1 MNQVK
6 FQLLKMFILKPDANL
21 SISKRRQSD
30 RWRFLVTLLVLGAA
44 LASEEDDNVPDAG
57 VDGDEEE
64 LALDQEETRNLRP
77 RAYTPTAY
85 NALPTGFRPTPS
97 LAELAGYQQRPQEQ
111 EQQQFLVPARPTQQV
126 YIEEQRAPVRT
137 PHRKPQQEQR
147 PAKITQQQLQEVEEE
162 LEEEKEEPDRLA
174 QLLQQSKFDCVS
186 KQTGYY
192 ADQELNCEVF
202 HYCQDNVKHSWIC
215 PDGFTFHQVHLIC
228 MPPTHDN
235 ICQKSAKYH
244 FVNEYL
250 YRPINEE
257 EVQRKPNVSLKY
269 SDRYYP
275 AEVYRDDRYEQE
287 EEEEESPRRAAPVQ
301 QAPRPARPQQQQQPQ
316 VFHSAEEVNIPL
328 GQRRPNRPYDFDF

>member
-1 MNQVK
+1 ME
-6 FQLLKMFILKPDANL
+6 M
-21 SISKRRQSD
+21 
-30 RWRFLVTLLVLGAA
+30 RWRFLIGFLLLGVVFAA
-44 LASEEDDNVPDAG
+44 EDDDGVPDAG
-57 VDGDEEE
+57 VDADDDD

-85 NALPTGFRPTPS
+85 NALPSGFRPTPS
-97 LAELAGYQQRPQEQ
+97 LAELAGYQQRPQQ
-111 EQQQFLVPARPTQQV
+111 EQQEYVALVPARPAQQQYV
-126 YIEEQRAPVRT
+126 EEQRPIR
-137 PHRKPQQEQR
+137 PHRKPQEHR
-147 PAKITQQQLQEVEEE
+147 PAKLQQQLQEEEE
-162 LEEEKEEPDRLA
+162 LEEEKEEPDRLS
-174 QLLQQSKFDCVS
+174 QLLQQSKFDCVG
-186 KQTGYY
+186 KQTGYF

-202 HYCQDNVKHSWIC
+202 HYCQDSVKHSWIC

-244 FVNEYL
+244 FVNDYL
-250 YRPINEE
+250 YRPINQE

-287 EEEEESPRRAAPVQ
+287 EEEEEEEAPRRQPAPQPQQARPSPRP
-301 QAPRPARPQQQQQPQ
+301 QQQPQ

-328 GQRRPNRPYDFDF
+328 GQRRPQRPYDFDF

>member
-1 MNQVK
+1 ME
-6 FQLLKMFILKPDANL
+6 M
-21 SISKRRQSD
+21 
-30 RWRFLVTLLVLGAA
+30 RWSFLITLLVLGAA
-44 LASEEDDNVPDAG
+44 LASEENENSADSG
-57 VDGDEEE
+57 IEEEDEEI
-64 LALDQEETRNLRP
+64 ALDQEETRNLRP
-77 RAYTPTAY
+77 RAYSANAF
-85 NALPTGFRPTPS
+85 NALPNGFRPTPS
-97 LAELAGYQQRPQEQ
+97 LAELAGYQQ
-111 EQQQFLVPARPTQQV
+111 QQQQRPEEYVGLVPLRPTQAQAF
-126 YIEEQRAPVRT
+126 EEQRPTIRT
-137 PHRKPQQEQR
+137 VHRKPQEQR
-147 PAKITQQQLQEVEEE
+147 PTKLQQQQLQEAEEE
-162 LEEEKEEPDRLA
+162 LEEEKEEPDRLS
-174 QLLQQSKFDCVS
+174 QLLQQSKFDCVG

-192 ADQELNCEVF
+192 ADQELSCEVF
-202 HYCQDNVKHSWIC
+202 HYCQDSVKHSWIC

-287 EEEEESPRRAAPVQ
+287 DEEEEEPPRRAQPA
-301 QAPRPARPQQQQQPQ
+301 QAQARPSPRPQAAGPQ

-328 GQRRPNRPYDFDF
+328 GQRRPQRPYEFDF